1 VLLKTPVEKPEYT
14 HVNAFETT
22 PPPAHPSDKRHCVDE
37 NLEKIKMKKLEFH
50 PSYPSAFSEIMKAEG
65 YEG

>member
-1 VLLKTPVEKPEYT
+1 ME
-14 HVNAFETT
+14 AFRFLSSV
-22 PPPAHPSDKRHCVDE
+22 PKFLANFPAICPKCREVF
-37 NLEKIKMKKLEFH
+37 IFKKLEFH